1 MFVFLLF
8 LAIMLAVI
16 RRSNTVIYDDFDDE
30 VTHTTVT
37 TTTTTTE
44 QPAPLVATVGVINA
58 YQKAGSTQWYVVD
71 PLDKEETPVDAN
83 DDYYRDAGGK
93 VWDLQ

>member
-1 MFVFLLF
+1 MV
-8 LAIMLAVI
+8 AVS
-16 RRSNTVIYDDFDDE
+16 RRSDTVIYDDFDDE

-44 QPAPLVATVGVINA
+44 QPAPLIATVGVINA
-58 YQKAGSTQWYVVD
+58 YQKDGNPQWYVVD
-71 PLDKEETPVDAN
+71 PVDKEETAVDAN